1 MGFKEYM
8 DSQGR
13 FITQAEADAR
23 VAEMQ
28 RTRQMLLNRLE
39 YEREQK
45 ELQEARIAAAHDEDA
60 AAAASKKKK
69 KAN

>member
-39 YEREQK
+39 YEREQQR
-45 ELQEARIAAAHDEDA
+45 LQQAKIAAAHEED
-60 AAAASKKKK
+60 AAASKKKK